1 MQNIEQAVHF
11 LEKYN
16 LVLSTAESATAGLL
30 AATVAAVPGCDG
42 VLESG
47 FVVYSKRAMQSSLGV
62 KPETIETFGM
72 NSEEV
77 AREMALGVL
86 MTSSAD
92 IILAITGAPTADD
105 KRGQQVYDGAM
116 CFACA
121 TRLAEHQGVTSETV
135 TFSGDNNER
144 RAAAARHAL
153 LRLPYYYERLRQTS

>member
-1 MQNIEQAVHF
+1 MHNIERAVRF
-11 LEKYN
+11 LEKYTR
-16 LVLSTAESATAGLL
+16 VLTTAESATAGVL

-47 FVVYSKRAMQSSLGV
+47 FVVYSKHAMQASLGV
-62 KPETIETFGM
+62 KLETIETFGM

-86 MTSSAD
+86 MASSAD

-105 KRGQQVYDGAM
+105 KRGQEVYDGAM

-135 TFSGDNNER
+135 SFPRHNNQR
-144 RAAAARHAL
+144 RTRLARHAL
-153 LRLPYYYERLRQTS
+153 LGLPYYYERLHQTS